1 MQVRPELVQ
10 TSTGSTL
17 WQQSFEAPIND
28 VFQVQ
33 ADIAGQVAVALDVAL
48 AVRERERLARGPTRD
63 PAAYDLFLRGRHA
76 FRRRTAD
83 GLNEARRLFEEA
95 ITQDPRFARA
105 YAGLAEFMSCC
116 CSGWT
121 CLRVRPI
128 PGDRRGNR
136 GASARQH
143 AG

>member
-63 PAAYDLFLRGRHA
+63 PAAYDLFLGAAR

-105 YAGLAEFMSCC
+105 YAGLAEVCVAAVLD
-116 CSGWT
+116 G
-121 CLRVRPI
+121 R
-128 PGDRRGNR
+128 
-136 GASARQH
+136 A
-143 AG
+143 